1 MSWASAHVEKLK
13 AGETVQFR
21 PVGQSMRG
29 RIESGELVTVEP
41 LGARDPEVGEAV
53 LCRVNGACLLHLVKT
68 VRADGQFRIGNN
80 RGGFN
85 GWCARSAIYG
95 RVVKVEP

>member
-1 MSWASAHVEKLK
+1 MSWATEHVAKLK

-21 PVGQSMRG
+21 PVGQSMRP
-29 RIESGELVTVEP
+29 RIESGQLVTVEP
-41 LGARDPEVGEAV
+41 LGELDAEVDEAV
-53 LCRVNGACLLHLVKT
+53 LCRVNGAVLLHLVKAK
-68 VRADGQFRIGNN
+68 RDGQYRIGNN

-95 RVVKVEP
+95 RVVRVEP